1 MTGHERA
8 PNDMSRPQ
16 GDGPLAGVRVVELAT
31 FIAAPGG
38 AHLLATQGAEVIK
51 VEDTQFGDPL
61 RMFGSGRNGMSG
73 WFANLNAGKR
83 CVALDVRTDAGR
95 EIMLDLLDTAD
106 VFVQAYRPGVADRL
120 GIGQAA
126 VRARNP
132 RLVYVSISGFGAD
145 GPYAQRPA
153 YDAVIQAWSGIAG
166 VQGGDREP
174 EFVKSFI
181 PDKVTSLTWS
191 QAVCAA
197 LFARERSGDDVGDH
211 IELSLLDAAVSF
223 MWPDAMMEHTVLSP
237 DADHQPNLL
246 ANYRLLPCTD
256 GHVAVM
262 PLTDAHWAGVA
273 DAFNRPELL
282 TDERFAEAPVRAA
295 NFGPMIDV
303 LGETVADMS
312 RDDVVKRLIEAD
324 VPVAPALRAEELA
337 DDPQVEHRGA
347 VTRIE
352 HPIVGPMQQ
361 QRAAARFA
369 RGEPQL
375 RHAVGLGHDTD
386 ALLAELGRSQSEIE
400 RLRNEGVVR

>member
-1 MTGHERA
+1 
-8 PNDMSRPQ
+8 MSDGRNE
-16 GDGPLAGVRVVELAT
+16 GPLVGIRVVELAT

-38 AHLLATQGAEVIK
+38 AHLLATQGADVVK
-51 VEDTQFGDPL
+51 VEDTLIGDPL

-83 CVALDVRTDAGR
+83 SIALDVRTDAGR
-95 EIMLDLLDTAD
+95 EVMLDLLATAD
-106 VFVQAYRPGVADRL
+106 VFVQAYRPGVAERL
-120 GIGQAA
+120 GIGHAA

-166 VQGGDREP
+166 VQGGGGEP
-174 EFVKSFI
+174 QFVKSFI
-181 PDKVTSLTWS
+181 PDKVTSLTWA

-197 LFARERSGDDVGDH
+197 LFARERTGEGDH

-223 MWPDAMMEHTVLSP
+223 MWPDAMMDHTVLST

-246 ANYRLLPCTD
+246 ANYRLLSCAD

-273 DAFNRPELL
+273 DAFGRPDLL

-303 LGETVADMS
+303 LSEIVSDVA
-312 RDDVVKRLIEAD
+312 RDDVVDRLVEAD
-324 VPVAPALRAEELA
+324 VPVAPALRADELA
-337 DDPQVEHRGA
+337 ADPQVEHREA
-347 VTRIE
+347 VSRID
-352 HPIVGPMQQ
+352 HPIVGPMLQ
-361 QRAAARFA
+361 QRPAVRFE
-369 RGEPQL
+369 RGGAEL
-375 RHAVGLGHDTD
+375 RPAVDRGHDTD
-386 ALLAELGRSQSEIE
+386 ALLAELGRDRASIE
-400 RLRNEGVVR
+400 RLRTEGVVG